1 MGKRIIARHRGR
13 GTSTYRAPSHNF
25 VGKLSYRNYDD
36 KEQNSSVSGIIID
49 LLHCSGHSAPLAK
62 VKFETGEEILLA
74 APHGTVTK
82 QVIYSG
88 NSSPISIGNILPLK
102 SIPIGTS
109 IFNIEGNP
117 GDGGKFIRT
126 GGSSAQIVSKTE
138 YKVIVQFPSKKTKEF
153 NASCRATIGVVSGA
167 GRLEKPFGKAGKK
180 FYAMKARNRLYPI
193 TSGVSMNAVD
203 HPFGSGR
210 GKRIKSKI
218 AKRNAPHGKRVGHI
232 RPSRTGRRK

>member
-62 VKFETGEEILLA
+62 VKFETGE
-74 APHGTVTK
+74 
-82 QVIYSG
+82 
-88 NSSPISIGNILPLK
+88 
-102 SIPIGTS
+102 
-109 IFNIEGNP
+109 
-117 GDGGKFIRT
+117 
-126 GGSSAQIVSKTE
+126 
-138 YKVIVQFPSKKTKEF
+138 VIVQFPSKKTKEF

-210 GKRIKSKI
+210 GKHIGKPKTVS
-218 AKRNAPHGKRVGHI
+218 RNAP
-232 RPSRTGRRK
+232 PGRKV